1 MSSKTMGGGMIGGS
15 SNNQRGFSP
24 NKAMWK
30 ASVAA
35 TTLPVNSNQFSIPA
49 SHGHGNQGFRGM
61 QVGGIQGST
70 YPRTKISQLNE
81 KD

>member
-1 MSSKTMGGGMIGGS
+1 MGSTNG
-15 SNNQRGFSP
+15 QRGFSP

-35 TTLPVNSNQFSIPA
+35 TTLPVSSNQFSIPA
-49 SHGHGNQGFRGM
+49 SHPSHAHVNQGFRGM
-61 QVGGIQGST
+61 AVGGIQGST